1 MIVFN
6 SKRLKPKL
14 PPRKTLVLPNQQYLF
29 DFSQQPPCGIAK
41 LPKLYPTY
49 NAAWGFFQKDSS
61 YVRLFNSYINRMK
74 ETGVFQRIYYSDP
87 VDLDFERE
95 RTKKCPD
102 KNKTGQ
108 AIGFENCIT
117 AFLVLGAGIAAAALV
132 LIAEK
137 LYEKVST
144 KKPMTEEPARTNPQP
159 NELTNQAPGSELD
172 IEVVSVEDVELS
184 E

>member
-1 MIVFN
+1 
-6 SKRLKPKL
+6 
-14 PPRKTLVLPNQQYLF
+14 
-29 DFSQQPPCGIAK
+29 
-41 LPKLYPTY
+41 
-49 NAAWGFFQKDSS
+49 
-61 YVRLFNSYINRMK
+61 MK

-117 AFLVLGAGIAAAALV
+117 AFLVLGAGIAAASLV